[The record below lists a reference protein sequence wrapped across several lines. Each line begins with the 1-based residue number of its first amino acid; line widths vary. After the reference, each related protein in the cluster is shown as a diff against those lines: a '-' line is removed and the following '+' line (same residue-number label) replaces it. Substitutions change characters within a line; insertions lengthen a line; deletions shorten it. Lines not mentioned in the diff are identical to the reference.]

1 MTSSRP
7 MRISGFSFARNAVK
21 LYYPIQQAV
30 ASILPLVDEF
40 VVAVGAGDP
49 DDRTREVLEALGSP
63 KLRIIDTVWD
73 LEAYPRGMENAHQTD
88 IAKQACDGDWLFYLQ
103 ADEVVHEQDLPQIE
117 RRCRELLDD
126 PEVEGLL
133 FDYHH
138 FWGDYEHVHRAHG
151 WYRKE
156 IRIVRNRP
164 DIHSWESAQ
173 SFRVIPDFDGT
184 SYRQREGTRKLRVAH
199 SGASI
204 YHYGWVRPP
213 RLMQS
218 KSRALSTI
226 HKGETKTAED
236 FGERPD
242 RFDYGDL
249 SRIPRFQGTHP
260 AVMRDVIDAF
270 DWGDQLRHGGGA
282 PKGRPPFKH
291 EQLRYRLLSWIENRL
306 PGRPEIGGF
315 RNYELLDR

>member
-1 MTSSRP
+1 MTSGRA

-40 VVAVGAGDP
+40 VVAVGAGDS
-49 DDRTREVLEALGSP
+49 DDRTREVLEALDSP

-73 LEAYPRGMENAHQTD
+73 LDAYPRGMENAHQTD
-88 IAKQACDGDWLFYLQ
+88 LAKQACGGDWLFYLQ
-103 ADEVVHEQDLPQIE
+103 ADEVVHEEDLPRIE

-133 FDYHH
+133 FDYEH
-138 FWGDYEHVHRAHG
+138 FWGDYRHVHRSHG
-151 WYRKE
+151 WYRNE

-173 SFRVIPDFDGT
+173 SFRVIPNFDGE

-199 SGASI
+199 SGAKI

-218 KSRALSTI
+218 KTKALSTI
-226 HKGETKTAED
+226 HKGEAKTAE
-236 FGERPD
+236 EYVTRAE

-249 SRIPRFQGTHP
+249 SRIPRFRGSHP
-260 AVMRDVIDAF
+260 AVMREVIEAF
-270 DWGDQLRHGGGA
+270 DWGDQLRYGGG
-282 PKGRPPFKH
+282 PPEGRPRFKH
-291 EQLRYRLLSWIENRL
+291 EQLRYRLLSWIENQL

-315 RNYELLDR
+315 QNYELLDR